1 MARIVFEV
9 RSKAVQENLLVLTRD
24 GRPLHLQLI
33 EGQASADLPEGGYD
47 LFWSLR
53 GPPGAPFAV
62 TARQGET
69 TLLEAYD
76 AIPAGNL
83 RSAGGA
89 YFGVK
94 GREALR
100 MLKQHRSAD
109 VIALHPPVTPVTAKL
124 ARGALASG
132 DFAAAE

>member
-9 RSKAVQENLLVLTRD
+9 TSSVVQEDLLVLTRD
-24 GRPLHLQLI
+24 GRPLHLQLVD
-33 EGQASADLPEGGYD
+33 GRASADLPEGGYD

-53 GPPGAPFAV
+53 GPPGAPFRV

-100 MLKQHRSAD
+100 ALKQHRGAE
-109 VIALHPPVTPVTAKL
+109 VISLHPPVTAVTAKL
-124 ARGALASG
+124 RRGALASG